1 MRVTLWITTAI
12 HLDTQQR
19 KSDTLSGADCSSIL
33 LLAQLWFLEALLQQI
48 TAYTPKKLPAS
59 TTLGSGVFFGERRF
73 DIIVSR
79 QPIIQTFNHISRPL
93 RFYRSRPNKVETK
106 HPPDCGMAF
115 SRYIMNMEGCL
126 RGMQDGVIGS

>member
-1 MRVTLWITTAI
+1 MTFAQFRFFKTFF
-12 HLDTQQR
+12 QQV
-19 KSDTLSGADCSSIL
+19 APNP
-33 LLAQLWFLEALLQQI
+33 A
-48 TAYTPKKLPAS
+48 KKLSAS
-59 TTLGSGVFFGERRF
+59 TTLASGLFFGKKSF
-73 DIIVSR
+73 DVVVGC
-79 QPIIQTFNHISRPL
+79 QAIIQAFDEIRRPL